1 MDSKFDFELKNSFEK
16 RKILLQLQN
25 DFELGLI
32 SESDLTK
39 NKIQEL
45 EKLYDEQINEL
56 DRKIN
61 KKKKILI
68 DKIKTNNKNYKKAIN
83 AIKKYRFKIDMSHIH

>member
-32 SESDLTK
+32 LESDLTK
-39 NKIQEL
+39 NQIQEL

-83 AIKKYRFKIDMSHIH
+83 AIKK

>member
-39 NKIQEL
+39 NQIQEL

-68 DKIKTNNKNYKKAIN
+68 DKIKTNNKNYKKAIK
-83 AIKKYRFKIDMSHIH
+83 AIKK

>member
-32 SESDLTK
+32 SESNLTK
-39 NKIQEL
+39 NQIQEL

-61 KKKKILI
+61 KKKKIFI

-83 AIKKYRFKIDMSHIH
+83 AIKK

>member
-39 NKIQEL
+39 NQIQEL

-56 DRKIN
+56 DREIN

-68 DKIKTNNKNYKKAIN
+68 YKIKTNNKNYKKAIN
-83 AIKKYRFKIDMSHIH
+83 AIKK

>member
-83 AIKKYRFKIDMSHIH
+83 AIKK

>member
-1 MDSKFDFELKNSFEK
+1 MDSKFNFELKNSFEK

-39 NKIQEL
+39 NQIQEL

-68 DKIKTNNKNYKKAIN
+68 DKIKTNNRNYKRAID
-83 AIKKYRFKIDMSHIH
+83 AIKK

>member
-1 MDSKFDFELKNSFEK
+1 MDSKFNFELKNSFEK

-25 DFELGLI
+25 DLELGLI

-39 NKIQEL
+39 NQIQEL
-45 EKLYDEQINEL
+45 EKLYDEQITEL

-68 DKIKTNNKNYKKAIN
+68 DKIKTNNINYKKAIN
-83 AIKKYRFKIDMSHIH
+83 AIKK